1 MPNPRPESSELAYTQ
16 RKIEANFSNF
26 SAWHQRSKT
35 LTSLWKQGK
44 LDEAKSRE
52 DGKNNSTMLSITVL
66 TSVIEFELLRNAM
79 YTDPNDQ
86 SVWMYHRWLVG
97 TGASMIDVA
106 TPRSDGGLEM
116 AAKNSWRER

>member
-1 MPNPRPESSELAYTQ
+1 MPVPRPESAELAFTS

-35 LTSLWKQGK
+35 LASLWAQGK

-52 DGKNNSTMLSITVL
+52 EGKLLRKVLHCTCPLSTSAT
-66 TSVIEFELLRNAM
+66 EFELLRNAM

-97 TGASMIDVA
+97 TGTVNFFPSTTYIN
-106 TPRSDGGLEM
+106 TG
-116 AAKNSWRER
+116 AKMGAKAY